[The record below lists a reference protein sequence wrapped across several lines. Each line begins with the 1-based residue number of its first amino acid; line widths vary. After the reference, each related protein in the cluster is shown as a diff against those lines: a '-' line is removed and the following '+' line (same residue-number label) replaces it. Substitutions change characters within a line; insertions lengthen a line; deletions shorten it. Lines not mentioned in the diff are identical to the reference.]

1 MARYLGSE
9 NEGAVNA
16 YCDLAEQNKLT
27 PTELSLSWCYHNEL
41 VASTIIGAT
50 SMEQLEENLKAY
62 DIRLDE
68 VEVDDSSMAEE
79 ISKIYKRYT
88 DPTKAKNDPPKK

>member
-1 MARYLGSE
+1 MARYLESE
-9 NEGAVNA
+9 NEAAVNA
-16 YCDLAEQNKLT
+16 YCELAERYNLT
-27 PTELSLSWCYHNEL
+27 PTQFSLAWCYQNEL

-68 VEVDDSSMAEE
+68 VEVEGGTMDDE

-88 DPTKAKNDPPKK
+88 DPTKAKNDPPK